1 MNAKTA
7 ALQRVEASQLGKV
20 LSEMTTRR
28 VIVGLLT
35 TLLVLPFLNMQ
46 DTESGRYLGLKLLYN
61 FGISRCD
68 THLPP
73 PSTDS
78 LSVADLQYQSTFYDD
93 SPFAMKGD
101 AITISSLLT
110 HENVLE
116 RVEKSGASPQV
127 PFCDSTRWVSDTF
140 WAAMV
145 YLYAHISEN
154 RSPMAPPVAGQL
166 LYLRLPDPRHRS
178 EVRDIMSVESDLG
191 VWQTPDP
198 KCVGLVL
205 PPQCPF
211 RTEEVLEVFFQPWDC
226 HAGNPNARSCKGVI
240 GMARFDAREVSMNNA
255 TKNCIQTLFVC
266 ILLVMLAQQFTNDTQ
281 KLVIAPVEK
290 MVNIIKQL
298 AVDPLK
304 KPEVR
309 QDDDAAESPSPGKKK
324 KKGPQLETAMLEET
338 ILKIGGLLQ
347 VSFGEAG
354 ADVLKKNMGSG
365 DGELNIMKPG
375 FTIEAIFG
383 YVNIR
388 SFSDINALLEEDVVL
403 FTNTVA
409 QVVHTCVY
417 RWRGLPCESFGD
429 AFLVMWKPSPKAT
442 NEIGPQLTFAHAD
455 RALLALIKI
464 TVEMRRS
471 EAVINLLQHPK
482 LLAEAST
489 TSKYKQVRMGLC
501 LHTGWAIEGPIGS
514 NFKIDAAHLSP
525 HVTLVEFLD
534 TCTSIY
540 GVPIVMSER
549 FYMKL
554 SLRAKEKCRRIDTV
568 KIGEDYLN
576 GIYTFDINPKGTVL
590 RVDEKHQ
597 MAQLVVPEELKDI
610 DNERVEADGIEF
622 IFAMDRDV
630 AKQQEG
636 IPETLF
642 TDYRRGLANVAE
654 GKLERAKTD
663 FEHVLSYWPDGPS
676 KAHLQFIKL
685 ATEEEPG
692 DKGFHVLDSNTI
704 IAVMNRMQ
712 SGLP

>member
-1 MNAKTA
+1 
-7 ALQRVEASQLGKV
+7 
-20 LSEMTTRR
+20 MTTRR
-28 VIVGLLT
+28 VIVGILT
-35 TLLVLPFLNMQ
+35 TLLVLPFLGVQ
-46 DTESGRYLGLKLLYN
+46 DTETGRYFGLKLLYN

-68 THLPP
+68 THSPP
-73 PSTDS
+73 PSS
-78 LSVADLQYQSTFYDD
+78 EGSAADMQYQGTFYDN
-93 SPFAMKGD
+93 SPFVVGERD
-101 AITISSLLT
+101 FQLDSLYSHATL
-110 HENVLE
+110 VQ
-116 RVEKSGASPQV
+116 RVEVPSTSPDV
-127 PFCDSTRWVSDTF
+127 PFCQSTRWVDNNF
-140 WAAMV
+140 WSAMV
-145 YLYAHISEN
+145 YLYAHIHEN
-154 RSPMAPPVAGQL
+154 RSPMGPPVAGQL

-191 VWQTPDP
+191 EWRTPDP
-198 KCVGLVL
+198 RCVGLEF
-205 PPQCPF
+205 PERCPL
-211 RTEEVLEVFFQPWDC
+211 RSEEVLEVFFQPWDC
-226 HAGNPNARSCKGVI
+226 HQSNRDARSCKGVVA
-240 GMARFDAREVSMNNA
+240 MARFDAKEVSMNTA
-255 TKNCIQTLFVC
+255 TKNCVQTLFVC
-266 ILLVMLAQQFTNDTQ
+266 ILLVTLAQQFSNDTQ

-309 QDDDAAESPSPGKKK
+309 QDDDEKESPEKKG
-324 KKGPQLETAMLEET
+324 KKGPQLETAMLEDT

-383 YVNIR
+383 YINIR

-403 FTNTVA
+403 FVNTVA
-409 QVVHTCVY
+409 QVVHTCVC

-471 EAVINLLQHPK
+471 DAVLNMLQHPK
-482 LLAEAST
+482 FQEQAASGNL
-489 TSKYKQVRMGLC
+489 KYKQIRMGLC

-525 HVTLVEFLD
+525 HVSLVEFLD

-540 GVPIVMSER
+540 GVPIIMSER
-549 FYMKL
+549 FYMKM

-568 KIGEDYLN
+568 KIGEEYLN
-576 GIYTFDINPKGTVL
+576 GIYTFDINPKGAVL
-590 RVDEKHQ
+590 RVDGSHQ

-622 IFAMDRDV
+622 IFAMDRDI

-642 TDYRRGLANVAE
+642 IDYRRGLANVAE
-654 GKLERAKTD
+654 GRLERAQAD

-676 KAHLQFIKL
+676 KAHIHFIRL

-704 IAVMNRMQ
+704 IAIMNRMQ
-712 SGLP
+712 TQI